1 MSSGELRIRHNPSN
15 GIVAQY
21 NQETKEWSIVV
32 EGQWVRIDH
41 LIESLID
48 MRTILDKEFKILGG
62 VR

>member
-1 MSSGELRIRHNPSN
+1 
-15 GIVAQY
+15 VAQY
-21 NQETKEWSIVV
+21 NPETKEWSIVV

-41 LIESLID
+41 LIESLIE